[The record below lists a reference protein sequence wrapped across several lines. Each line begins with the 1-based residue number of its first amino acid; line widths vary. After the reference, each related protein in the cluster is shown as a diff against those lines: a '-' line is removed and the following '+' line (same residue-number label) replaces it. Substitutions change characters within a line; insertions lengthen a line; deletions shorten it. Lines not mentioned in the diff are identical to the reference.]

1 MANAGPDSN
10 GSQFFITVTD
20 TPWLDGK
27 NVVFGKVFDRTSFN
41 VVKEIEALGTE
52 SGVPKS
58 KIVIA
63 DAGQLR

>member
-52 SGVPKS
+52 SGIPKS

>member
-52 SGVPKS
+52 TGIPKS

>member
-1 MANAGPDSN
+1 MANAGEDSN

-27 NVVFGKVFDRTSFN
+27 NVVFGRVLDRTSFI

-52 SGVPKS
+52 TGSPKS
-58 KIVIA
+58 KIVIS

>member
-27 NVVFGKVFDRTSFN
+27 NVVFGKVLDRTSYA
-41 VVKEIEALGTE
+41 VVKEIETLGTE
-52 SGVPKS
+52 TGAPKS